1 MIKFESVTFSYSSS
15 DESVLKRVNLEID
28 KGEFVLV
35 VGATGSGKTTLL
47 KTINRLAP
55 SFTGGSFSGKIFVDE
70 IEVTNKKTNE
80 LAELIGYV
88 GQNPTESFVTET
100 VREELAY
107 GMEQLGVSPA
117 FMAKRVEQ
125 IAKLVDIEKLLDA
138 KLEEISGGEQQRV
151 AIGAALAAGQKLLLL
166 DEPTSAL
173 DADIASKTMS
183 LLRRLSKDE
192 KITVILTEHRVERA
206 LEFLDSI
213 VIVHKDGSVVKK
225 PASVAFQ
232 ELRIQPAII
241 ALGKKMG
248 WDPLETKL
256 SKAQERWKSSAREL
270 PVTLKPRRQFASNS
284 DGKLIASAKDIC
296 VTFGSLR
303 ALAKLNLS
311 LESSQITAIMG
322 KNGSG
327 KSTALW
333 ALQGSKPNQAAS
345 VTGQM
350 LIGGI
355 NPALLDAEDRL
366 GCVAMVP
373 QKASDLLFLN
383 TLGKELAESDSFS
396 QSQQGTTSKTF
407 ENLMGRIDPGIHPRD
422 LSNGQQIALV
432 LASQLNKDAPLI
444 LLDEPTRGLDY
455 SAKQHLAEALVS
467 LKQAGKAIVIASHDV
482 EFVADVCDRVL
493 VLEKGFVI
501 AEGTPEELFLPG
513 TEYATQIAEITQI
526 PGLVNLQQIEVNNEG

>member
-1 MIKFESVTFSYSSS
+1 MIKLESVSFSYSSS
-15 DESVLKRVNLEID
+15 DEAVLKRVNLDLD

-55 SFTGGSFSGKIFVDE
+55 NFTGGRFWGKVFVDE
-70 IEVTNKKTNE
+70 IEITNKKPNE
-80 LAELIGYV
+80 LADLIGYV
-88 GQNPTESFVTET
+88 GQSPAESFVTET

-107 GMEQLGVSPA
+107 GMEQLGVSPG
-117 FMAKRVEQ
+117 FMTERVEQ
-125 IAKLVDIEKLLDA
+125 IATLVDIEKLLDS
-138 KLEEISGGEQQRV
+138 KLDEISGGEQQRV
-151 AIGAALAAGQKLLLL
+151 AIGAALAAGQSLLLL

-173 DADIASKTMS
+173 DAEMASKTMN
-183 LLRRLSKDE
+183 LLRKLSKEE

-213 VIVHKDGSVVKK
+213 VIVHKDGSVLKR
-225 PASVAFQ
+225 PASIAFQ

-248 WDPLETKL
+248 WDPIETKL
-256 SKAQERWKSSAREL
+256 SKAQERWKISANEL
-270 PVTLKPRRQFASNS
+270 QVIVKPRQQSEPVS
-284 DGKLIASAKDIC
+284 DRKIIASAKNIS
-296 VTFGSLR
+296 VTFGSVR
-303 ALAKLNLS
+303 AVSQLNLA

-327 KSTALW
+327 KSSALW
-333 ALQGSKPNQAAS
+333 ALQGSKPGQTAS
-345 VTGQM
+345 ISGQV
-350 LIGGI
+350 LIGGLD
-355 NPALLDAEDRL
+355 PAQLNAGDRL

-396 QSQQGTTSKTF
+396 QSQQGTTAKTF
-407 ENLMGRIDPGIHPRD
+407 ENLMGRIDPAIHPRD

-432 LASQLNKDAPLI
+432 LASQLTKDAPLI
-444 LLDEPTRGLDY
+444 LLDEPTQGLDY
-455 SAKQHLAEALVS
+455 SAKHQLAEVLAG

-482 EFVADVCDRVL
+482 EFVAEVCDRVL
-493 VLEKGFVI
+493 ILDKGVVI
-501 AEGTPEELFLPG
+501 AEGTPEDLFLPG
-513 TEYATQIAEITQI
+513 TEHATQIAEITQI
-526 PGLVNLQQIEVNNEG
+526 PGLVNLQQIEVNHEG